1 MTAKKITPE
10 NNIETTPQLLLEIG
24 TEEIPARFLPEAIEK
39 LRTNAEK
46 KFSDF
51 AIGVNSLRTYA
62 TPRRLSLI
70 AELHTAQNALAKEI
84 WGPPVNVAFDSEGK
98 PAKAAEAFAKAN
110 GISLNDISRKEKG
123 KGTYIVAIIKEQAK
137 PTESLLPEILPDL
150 IKTLH
155 FPKSMRWGNGDFRFA
170 RPVHWI
176 LALFNNKRVSFEVD
190 GIKSIGM
197 TRGHRFLAPAAFEI
211 KDTRTYFNLLRNNF
225 VILDMD
231 ERTRIITEGAKKL
244 AASVGAVPINDAELL
259 QHVVFLVEYPTPV
272 LGAFSESYL
281 ALPKELLTM
290 VMKGHQKYFAL
301 EDHEGKLVNHFIA
314 VSNTTPNN
322 SENVRKGA
330 ERVLKARFEDARFY
344 YEEDLKLTLKERL
357 EGLKKVVYHEKLG
370 TLYDKT
376 MRIAL
381 IADHIAAHCF
391 KEKKKDIGTA
401 ALLSKADL
409 ISGVVRE
416 FPELQGIMGSY
427 YAFHEGHDEKI
438 SRALAEQYLPAH
450 SGDRLP
456 ETPIGSIL
464 SLSDKFDNIASFFM
478 LGLSPT
484 GSEDPFALRRQT
496 LGIIAI
502 LLDTKCVIGISSLVD
517 KALQP
522 FKLKKKEPVETGII
536 KFFEQRADALFQA
549 NGYPYDAVSSVL
561 HFIKDQP
568 LFTVKERL
576 DALMR
581 FKSEGAYDS
590 FLLALKRI
598 NNIAAPVG
606 EFPAVDKTLF
616 AQEEEKSLFQETEAR
631 AEKVN
636 SLVKK
641 HLYYDAVKVLQ
652 ELTEPINRFFDKVL
666 VMDKNEAIKQN
677 RLSLLKTIQQLAL
690 QIADFSRL
698 N

>member
-1 MTAKKITPE
+1 MVKSNIPE
-10 NNIETTPQLLLEIG
+10 NNVEANPLFLLEIG
-24 TEEIPARFLPEAIEK
+24 AEEIPARFLPVAIED
-39 LRTNAEK
+39 LRVNAEK
-46 KFSDF
+46 LFSEH
-51 AIGVNSLRTYA
+51 AIEVKSIRTYA

-70 AELHTAQNALAKEI
+70 AELNTTQHASEKEI
-84 WGPPVNVAFDSEGK
+84 WGPPVNVAFDGEGN
-98 PAKAAEAFAKAN
+98 PTRAAEAFAKAN
-110 GISLNDISRKEKG
+110 NVSLEDISKKQKG
-123 KGTYIVAIIKEQAK
+123 KGSYIVATIKGNAK
-137 PTESLLPEILPDL
+137 PTETVLPGILPGL
-150 IKTLH
+150 IMSLH

-170 RPVHWI
+170 RPIHWI
-176 LALFNNKRVSFEVD
+176 LALFNNKRVPFEID

-211 KDTRTYFNLLRNNF
+211 KDTRTYINLLRNNF
-225 VILDMD
+225 VIIDIE

-244 AASVGAVPINDAELL
+244 AASVDALLINDDELL
-259 QHVVFLVEYPTPV
+259 QHVVYLVEFPTPV
-272 LGAFSESYL
+272 LGTFSEAYL
-281 ALPKELLTM
+281 TLPKELLTT

-301 EDHEGKLVNHFIA
+301 EDHEGKLINHFIV
-314 VSNTTPNN
+314 VSNTTQNN

-344 YEEDLKLTLKERL
+344 YEEDLKFPLKQRL

-376 MRIAL
+376 LRIAS
-381 IADHIAAHCF
+381 IADYIAAHCF
-391 KEKKKDIGTA
+391 KEKKKDISTA

-427 YAFHEGHDEKI
+427 YAFHEGHDEKV
-438 SRALAEQYLPAH
+438 SRALAEQYLPAY

-456 ETPIGSIL
+456 ETPLGSIL
-464 SLSDKFDNIASFFM
+464 SLSDKLDNVASFFM

-502 LLDTKCVIGISSLVD
+502 LLDTRCMLDISSLVD

-522 FKLKKKEPVETGII
+522 FKLKNKGPVAEGII

-568 LFTVKERL
+568 LFTVKKRL
-576 DALMR
+576 DSLMKFR
-581 FKSEGAYDS
+581 AEGACDP

-598 NNIAAPVG
+598 NNIAPGG
-606 EFPAVDKTLF
+606 EVSAADKALF
-616 AQEEEKSLFQETEAR
+616 VQEEEKSLFQETEAR
-631 AEKVN
+631 AAKVN

-666 VMDKNEAIKQN
+666 IMDKNEEIKQN
-677 RLSLLKTIQQLAL
+677 RLSLIKTIQQLAV

-698 N
+698 G

>member
-1 MTAKKITPE
+1 MTPKKTPE
-10 NNIETTPQLLLEIG
+10 INIETKPQLLLEIG

-39 LRTNAEK
+39 LKTNAEK
-46 KFSDF
+46 FFSDF
-51 AIGVNSLRTYA
+51 AIGVDSLRTYA
-62 TPRRLSLI
+62 TPRRLSLV
-70 AELHTAQNALAKEI
+70 AELHTSQNALAREI
-84 WGPPVNVAFDSEGK
+84 WGPPVNVAFDSDGN
-98 PAKAAEAFAKAN
+98 PTKAAEAFVKAN
-110 GISLNDISRKEKG
+110 GISLSDISKKEKG
-123 KGTYIVAIIKEQAK
+123 KGSYIVAIIKEQAK
-137 PTESLLPEILPDL
+137 PTESLLREILPDL

-170 RPVHWI
+170 RPIHWI
-176 LALFNNKRVSFEVD
+176 LALFNNKRVPFEID

-225 VILDMD
+225 VILDTE
-231 ERTRIITEGAKKL
+231 ERTRIITEVSKKL
-244 AASVGAVPINDAELL
+244 AASVHAVVLNDAELL
-259 QHVVFLVEYPTPV
+259 QHVVFLVEYPIPV
-272 LGAFSESYL
+272 LGTFSEAYL
-281 ALPKELLTM
+281 GLPKELLTT

-301 EDHEGKLVNHFIA
+301 EDRDGRLVNHFIV
-314 VSNTTPNN
+314 VSNTTQSNA
-322 SENVRKGA
+322 ENVRKGA

-344 YEEDLKLTLKERL
+344 YEDDLNIPLKQCL

-381 IADHIAAHCF
+381 IADHIATHCF
-391 KEKKKDIGTA
+391 KEKKKDINTA
-401 ALLSKADL
+401 ALLSKTDL

-427 YAFHEGHDEKI
+427 YASHEGHDEKI
-438 SRALAEQYLPAH
+438 SRALAEQYLPAY

-464 SLSDKFDNIASFFM
+464 SLSDKLDNVASFFM

-496 LGIIAI
+496 LGIIAV
-502 LLDTKCVIGISSLVD
+502 LLDTKCVLQISSLVD
-517 KALQP
+517 KALLP
-522 FKLKKKEPVETGII
+522 FKLKKKEAVEDSII
-536 KFFEQRADALFQA
+536 KFFEQRAEALFQA

-561 HFIKDQP
+561 HFIKDEP
-568 LFTVKERL
+568 LFAVKERL
-576 DALMR
+576 DSVVK
-581 FKSEGAYDS
+581 FKAEGAYDS

-598 NNIAAPVG
+598 NNIAPGGNVPG
-606 EFPAVDKTLF
+606 PDKALF
-616 AQEEEKSLFQETEAR
+616 VQEEEKSLFQETEAR
-631 AEKVN
+631 TAKVN

-641 HLYYDAVKVLQ
+641 HLYYNAVKVLQ
-652 ELTEPINRFFDKVL
+652 ELTEPINGFFDKVL
-666 VMDKNEAIKQN
+666 IMDKNEEIKQN
-677 RLSLLKTIQQLAL
+677 RLALLKTIQQLAV

-698 N
+698 S

>member
-1 MTAKKITPE
+1 MTPKKTPE
-10 NNIETTPQLLLEIG
+10 INIETKPQLLLEIG

-39 LRTNAEK
+39 LKTNAEK
-46 KFSDF
+46 FFSDF

-62 TPRRLSLI
+62 TPRRLSLV
-70 AELHTAQNALAKEI
+70 AELHTSQNALAREI
-84 WGPPVNVAFDSEGK
+84 WGPPVNVAFDSDGN
-98 PAKAAEAFAKAN
+98 PTKAAEAFVKAN
-110 GISLNDISRKEKG
+110 GISLSDISKKEKG
-123 KGTYIVAIIKEQAK
+123 KGSYIVAIIKEQAK
-137 PTESLLPEILPDL
+137 PTESLLREILPDL

-170 RPVHWI
+170 RPIHWI
-176 LALFNNKRVSFEVD
+176 LALFNNKRVPFEID

-225 VILDMD
+225 VILDTE
-231 ERTRIITEGAKKL
+231 ERTRIITEVSKKL
-244 AASVGAVPINDAELL
+244 AASVHAVVLNDAELL
-259 QHVVFLVEYPTPV
+259 QHVVFLVEYPIPV
-272 LGAFSESYL
+272 LGTFSEAYL
-281 ALPKELLTM
+281 GLPKELLTT

-301 EDHEGKLVNHFIA
+301 EDRDGRLVNHFIV
-314 VSNTTPNN
+314 VSNTTQSNA
-322 SENVRKGA
+322 ENVRKGA

-344 YEEDLKLTLKERL
+344 YEDDLNIPLKQCL

-381 IADHIAAHCF
+381 IADHIATHCF
-391 KEKKKDIGTA
+391 KEKKKDINTA
-401 ALLSKADL
+401 ALLSKTDL

-427 YAFHEGHDEKI
+427 YASHEGHDEKI
-438 SRALAEQYLPAH
+438 SRALAEQYLPAY

-464 SLSDKFDNIASFFM
+464 SLSDKLDNVASFFM

-496 LGIIAI
+496 LGIIAV
-502 LLDTKCVIGISSLVD
+502 LLDTKCVLQISSLVD
-517 KALQP
+517 KALLP
-522 FKLKKKEPVETGII
+522 FKLKKKEAVEDSII
-536 KFFEQRADALFQA
+536 KFFEQRAEALFQA

-561 HFIKDQP
+561 HFIKDEP
-568 LFTVKERL
+568 LFAVKERL
-576 DALMR
+576 DSVVK
-581 FKSEGAYDS
+581 FKAEGAYDS

-598 NNIAAPVG
+598 NNIAPGGNVPG
-606 EFPAVDKTLF
+606 PDKALF
-616 AQEEEKSLFQETEAR
+616 VQEEEKSLFQETEAR
-631 AEKVN
+631 TAKVN

-641 HLYYDAVKVLQ
+641 HLYYNAVKVLQ
-652 ELTEPINRFFDKVL
+652 ELTEPINGFFDKVL
-666 VMDKNEAIKQN
+666 IMDKNEEIKQN
-677 RLSLLKTIQQLAL
+677 RLALLKTIQQLAV

-698 N
+698 S

>member
-1 MTAKKITPE
+1 MTAKNSPE
-10 NNIETTPQLLLEIG
+10 NNIETNPQLLLEIG
-24 TEEIPARFLPEAIEK
+24 TEEIPARFLPEAIDK
-39 LRTNAEK
+39 LRANAEK
-46 KFSDF
+46 LFSEQ
-51 AIGVNSLRTYA
+51 AIDVKSIRTYA

-70 AELHTAQNALAKEI
+70 AELNPTQHASGKEI
-84 WGPPVNVAFDSEGK
+84 WGPPVNVAFDGEGN
-98 PAKAAEAFAKAN
+98 PTRAAEAFAKTN
-110 GISLNDISRKEKG
+110 NVSLKDISQKQKG
-123 KGTYIVAIIKEQAK
+123 KGSYIVATIREDAK
-137 PTESLLPEILPDL
+137 STEALLPDILPAL
-150 IKTLH
+150 IMSLH
-155 FPKSMRWGNGDFRFA
+155 FPKAMRWGNGDFRFA
-170 RPVHWI
+170 RPIHWI
-176 LALFNNKRVSFEVD
+176 LALFNHKRVSFEID
-190 GIKSIGM
+190 GMKSIGM

-211 KDTRTYFNLLRNNF
+211 KDTRTYINLLRNNF
-225 VILDMD
+225 VILDLE
-231 ERTRIITEGAKKL
+231 ERTRMITEGAKKL
-244 AASVGAVPINDAELL
+244 AASVDAVLINDAELL

-272 LGAFSESYL
+272 LGTFSEAYL

-301 EDHEGKLVNHFIA
+301 EDHEGKLVNHFIV
-314 VSNTTPNN
+314 VSNTTQNN

-330 ERVLKARFEDARFY
+330 ERVIKARFEDARFY
-344 YEEDLKLTLKERL
+344 YEEDLKLPLKQRI

-370 TLYDKT
+370 TLHDKT
-376 MRIAL
+376 LRIAS
-381 IADHIAAHCF
+381 IAEHIAYCF

-427 YAFHEGHDEKI
+427 YALHEGHDEKV

-456 ETPIGSIL
+456 ETPLGSIL
-464 SLSDKFDNIASFFM
+464 SLSDKLDNVASFFM

-496 LGIIAI
+496 LGIISI
-502 LLDTKCVIGISSLVD
+502 LLDTRCVLQISSLVD

-522 FKLKKKEPVETGII
+522 FKLRKKEPVADDII

-561 HFIKDQP
+561 HFVKDQP

-576 DALMR
+576 DSLMKFR
-581 FKSEGAYDS
+581 TEDSFDS

-598 NNIAAPVG
+598 NNITPGNEVPAA
-606 EFPAVDKTLF
+606 DKALF
-616 AQEEEKSLFQETEAR
+616 VQDEERALSQETEAR
-631 AEKVN
+631 EAKVN
-636 SLVKK
+636 SLVKR

-666 VMDKNEAIKQN
+666 IMDKNEEIRQN
-677 RLSLLKTIQQLAL
+677 RLSLLKTIKQLAL

-698 N
+698 S

>member
-1 MTAKKITPE
+1 MATS
-10 NNIETTPQLLLEIG
+10 NTPQFLLEIG

-39 LRTNAEK
+39 LQANAEK
-46 KFSDF
+46 LFSEYSIDVKS
-51 AIGVNSLRTYA
+51 IRTYA

-70 AELHTAQNALAKEI
+70 AELDTAQHALEKEI
-84 WGPPVNVAFDSEGK
+84 WGPPVNVAFDGEGN
-98 PAKAAEAFAKAN
+98 PTRAAEAFAKVN
-110 GISLNDISRKEKG
+110 NVSLGDISKKQKG
-123 KGTYIVAIIKEQAK
+123 KGSYIVATIKGNTK
-137 PTESLLPEILPDL
+137 STEALLPEILPGL
-150 IKTLH
+150 IMSLH

-176 LALFNNKRVSFEVD
+176 LALFNNKRVSFEID

-197 TRGHRFLAPAAFEI
+197 TRGHRFLAPAPFEI
-211 KDTRTYFNLLRNNF
+211 KDTRTYINLLRNNF
-225 VILDMD
+225 VILDLE

-244 AASVGAVPINDAELL
+244 AASVDAVLINDPELL

-272 LGAFSESYL
+272 LGTFSEAYL
-281 ALPKELLTM
+281 ALPKELLTT

-301 EDHEGKLVNHFIA
+301 EDHERKLVNHFIV
-314 VSNTTPNN
+314 VSNTTQNN
-322 SENVRKGA
+322 SDNVRKGA

-344 YEEDLKLTLKERL
+344 YEEDLKLPLKQCL

-376 MRIAL
+376 MRIAS
-381 IADHIAAHCF
+381 IADHLAAHCF
-391 KEKKKDIGTA
+391 KEKKKDVSTS

-409 ISGVVRE
+409 ICGVVRE

-438 SRALAEQYLPAH
+438 ARALAEQYLPAH

-464 SLSDKFDNIASFFM
+464 SLSDKLDNVASFFM

-502 LLDTKCVIGISSLVD
+502 LLDTKCMLQISSLVD

-522 FKLKKKEPVETGII
+522 FKLKKKEPVADGII

-576 DALMR
+576 DSLMKFR
-581 FKSEGAYDS
+581 AEGACDS

-598 NNIAAPVG
+598 NNIAPGGDV
-606 EFPAVDKTLF
+606 PAADKALF
-616 AQEEEKSLFQETEAR
+616 VQEEEKLLFQETESR
-631 AEKVN
+631 AAKVN
-636 SLVKK
+636 SLVKR
-641 HLYYDAVKVLQ
+641 HLYYDAIKVLQ

-666 VMDKNEAIKQN
+666 IMDKNEETKQN
-677 RLSLLKTIQQLAL
+677 RLSLLKTIRQLAV
-690 QIADFSRL
+690 QVADFSRL
-698 N
+698 S

>member
-1 MTAKKITPE
+1 MTSKKTLE
-10 NNIETTPQLLLEIG
+10 NNIETNPQFLLEIG
-24 TEEIPARFLPEAIEK
+24 TEEIPARFLPEAVEK
-39 LRTNAEK
+39 LRENAEK
-46 KFSDF
+46 LFSEHALD
-51 AIGVNSLRTYA
+51 VNSIRTYA
-62 TPRRLSLI
+62 TPRRLSLL
-70 AELHTAQNALAKEI
+70 AELNATQHALEKEI
-84 WGPPVNVAFDSEGK
+84 WGPPVNVAFDGEGN
-98 PAKAAEAFAKAN
+98 PTRAAEAFAKAN
-110 GISLNDISRKEKG
+110 NVSLHDLSKKQKG
-123 KGTYIVAIIKEQAK
+123 KGSYLVATIKENAK
-137 PTESLLPEILPDL
+137 STESLLPEILPAL
-150 IKTLH
+150 IMSLH
-155 FPKSMRWGNGDFRFA
+155 FPKSMRWGSGDFRFA

-176 LALFNNKRVSFEVD
+176 LALFNNKRVPFEID
-190 GIKSIGM
+190 GIKSSGM

-211 KDTRTYFNLLRNNF
+211 KDTRTYINLLRNNF
-225 VILDMD
+225 VIIDLE
-231 ERTRIITEGAKKL
+231 ERTRIITDASQKL
-244 AASVGAVPINDAELL
+244 AASVDAVLINDPELL

-272 LGAFSESYL
+272 LGTFSEAYL
-281 ALPKELLTM
+281 ALPKELLTT

-301 EDHEGKLVNHFIA
+301 EDPKGKLVNHFIV
-314 VSNTTPNN
+314 VSNTTQNN

-344 YEEDLKLTLKERL
+344 YEEDLKFPLQQRL

-376 MRIAL
+376 MRIAS
-381 IADHIAAHCF
+381 IADYIAEHCF
-391 KEKKKDIGTA
+391 KEKKNDVNTS

-427 YAFHEGHDEKI
+427 YAFQEGHDEKI

-456 ETPIGSIL
+456 DTSMGSIL
-464 SLSDKFDNIASFFM
+464 SLSDKLDNVASFFM

-502 LLDTKCVIGISSLVD
+502 LIETKCMLQIWSLVD

-522 FKLKKKEPVETGII
+522 FKLKKNGTVAEGII
-536 KFFEQRADALFQA
+536 KFFEQRSEALFLA
-549 NGYPYDAVSSVL
+549 KGYPYDAVSSVL
-561 HFIKDQP
+561 QFIKDQP

-576 DALMR
+576 DSLMKFR
-581 FKSEGAYDS
+581 AEGACDS

-598 NNIAAPVG
+598 NNIAPGGDLHV
-606 EFPAVDKTLF
+606 VDKALF
-616 AQEEEKSLFQETEAR
+616 VQEEEKSLFHETEAR
-631 AEKVN
+631 AAKVT

-641 HLYYDAVKVLQ
+641 HLYYDAVKLLQ
-652 ELTEPINRFFDKVL
+652 ELTEPINTFFDKVL
-666 VMDKNEAIKQN
+666 IMDKNEEIKLN
-677 RLSLLKTIQQLAL
+677 RLALLKTIQQLAV
-690 QIADFSRL
+690 QITDFTRL

>member
-1 MTAKKITPE
+1 MTPKNAPE
-10 NNIETTPQLLLEIG
+10 NNIETNPQLLLEIG
-24 TEEIPARFLPEAIEK
+24 TEEIPARFLPEAIDK
-39 LRTNAEK
+39 LRANAEK
-46 KFSDF
+46 LFSEQ
-51 AIGVNSLRTYA
+51 AIDVRSIRTYA

-70 AELHTAQNALAKEI
+70 AELNPTQHASEKEI
-84 WGPPVNVAFDSEGK
+84 WGPPVNVAFDGEGN
-98 PAKAAEAFAKAN
+98 PTRAAEAFAKTN
-110 GISLNDISRKEKG
+110 NVSLKDISKKQKG
-123 KGTYIVAIIKEQAK
+123 KGSYIVATIKGDAK
-137 PTESLLPEILPDL
+137 STEALLPGILPAL
-150 IKTLH
+150 IMSLH
-155 FPKSMRWGNGDFRFA
+155 FPKAMRWGNGDFRFA

-176 LALFNNKRVSFEVD
+176 LALFNHKRVSFEID
-190 GIKSIGM
+190 GMKSIGM

-211 KDTRTYFNLLRNNF
+211 KDTRTYINLLRNNF
-225 VILDMD
+225 VILDLE
-231 ERTRIITEGAKKL
+231 ERTRMITEGAKKL
-244 AASVGAVPINDAELL
+244 AASVDAVLINDAELL

-272 LGAFSESYL
+272 LGAFSEAYL

-301 EDHEGKLVNHFIA
+301 EDHEGKLVNHFIV
-314 VSNTTPNN
+314 VSNTTQNN

-330 ERVLKARFEDARFY
+330 ERVIKARFEDARFY
-344 YEEDLKLTLKERL
+344 YEEDLKLPLKQRL

-370 TLYDKT
+370 TLHDKT
-376 MRIAL
+376 LRISS
-381 IADHIAAHCF
+381 IADHIAYCF

-401 ALLSKADL
+401 ALLSKTDL

-427 YAFHEGHDEKI
+427 YAFHEGHEENI

-456 ETPIGSIL
+456 ETPLGSIL
-464 SLSDKFDNIASFFM
+464 SLSDKLDNVASFFM

-496 LGIIAI
+496 LGIISI
-502 LLDTKCVIGISSLVD
+502 LLDTRCMLQISSLVD

-522 FKLKKKEPVETGII
+522 FKLKKKEPVADDII

-576 DALMR
+576 DSLMKFR
-581 FKSEGAYDS
+581 TEDACDS
-590 FLLALKRI
+590 FFLALKRI
-598 NNIAAPVG
+598 NNITSGDDV
-606 EFPAVDKTLF
+606 PATDKALF
-616 AQEEEKSLFQETEAR
+616 VQDEEKALFQETEAR
-631 AEKVN
+631 AAKVN

-652 ELTEPINRFFDKVL
+652 ELTEPINGFFDKVL
-666 VMDKNEAIKQN
+666 IMDKNEEIKQN
-677 RLSLLKTIQQLAL
+677 RLSLLKSIKQMAL

-698 N
+698 S

>member
-1 MTAKKITPE
+1 MTPKNAPE
-10 NNIETTPQLLLEIG
+10 NNIGTNPQLLLEIG

-39 LRTNAEK
+39 LRANAEK
-46 KFSDF
+46 LFSEQ
-51 AIGVNSLRTYA
+51 AIDVKSIRTYA

-70 AELHTAQNALAKEI
+70 AEVNPMQHASEKEI
-84 WGPPVNVAFDSEGK
+84 WGPPVNVAFDGEGN
-98 PAKAAEAFAKAN
+98 PTRAAEAFAKTN
-110 GISLNDISRKEKG
+110 NVSLKDISKKQKG
-123 KGTYIVAIIKEQAK
+123 KGSYIVATIRGDAK
-137 PTESLLPEILPDL
+137 STEALLPDILQAL
-150 IKTLH
+150 IMSLH
-155 FPKSMRWGNGDFRFA
+155 FPKAMRWGNGDFRFA

-176 LALFNNKRVSFEVD
+176 LALFNHKRVSFEID
-190 GIKSIGM
+190 GMKSIGM

-211 KDTRTYFNLLRNNF
+211 KDTRTYINLLRNNF
-225 VILDMD
+225 VILDLE
-231 ERTRIITEGAKKL
+231 ERTRMITEGAKKL
-244 AASVGAVPINDAELL
+244 AASVDAVLLDDAGLL

-272 LGAFSESYL
+272 LGTFSEAYL

-301 EDHEGKLVNHFIA
+301 EDHEGKLVNHFIV
-314 VSNTTPNN
+314 VSNTTQNN
-322 SENVRKGA
+322 SDNVRKGA
-330 ERVLKARFEDARFY
+330 ERVIRARFEDARFY
-344 YEEDLKLTLKERL
+344 YDEDLKLPLKQRL

-370 TLYDKT
+370 TLHDKT
-376 MRIAL
+376 LRIAA
-381 IADHIAAHCF
+381 IADHIAYCF
-391 KEKKKDIGTA
+391 KEKKKDISTA

-427 YAFHEGHDEKI
+427 YALHEGHDEKI

-456 ETPIGSIL
+456 ETPLGSIL
-464 SLSDKFDNIASFFM
+464 SLSDKLDNVASFFM

-502 LLDTKCVIGISSLVD
+502 LLDTRCVLQISSLVD

-522 FKLKKKEPVETGII
+522 FKHKKKEPVADDII

-549 NGYPYDAVSSVL
+549 NGYPFDAVSSVL
-561 HFIKDQP
+561 HFVKDQP

-576 DALMR
+576 DSLMKFR
-581 FKSEGAYDS
+581 TEDACDS

-598 NNIAAPVG
+598 NNITPGDDVTAA
-606 EFPAVDKTLF
+606 DKALF
-616 AQEEEKSLFQETEAR
+616 VQDEEKALFQETEAR
-631 AEKVN
+631 AAKVN

-666 VMDKNEAIKQN
+666 IMDKNEEIKQN
-677 RLSLLKTIQQLAL
+677 RFSLLKNIKQLAL

-698 N
+698 S

>member
-1 MTAKKITPE
+1 MTAKKTSE
-10 NNIETTPQLLLEIG
+10 NNIETNPQLLLEIG

-39 LRTNAEK
+39 LRANAEK
-46 KFSDF
+46 LFSEH
-51 AIGVNSLRTYA
+51 AIDVKSIRTYA

-70 AELHTAQNALAKEI
+70 TELNTKQHALEKEI
-84 WGPPVNVAFDSEGK
+84 WGPPVNVAFDSEGN
-98 PAKAAEAFAKAN
+98 PTRAAEAFVKAN
-110 GISLNDISRKEKG
+110 NVSLRNISKKQKG
-123 KGTYIVAIIKEQAK
+123 KGSYIVATIKGNAK
-137 PTESLLPEILPDL
+137 STEALLPEILPRL
-150 IKTLH
+150 IMSLH

-176 LALFNNKRVSFEVD
+176 LALFNNKRVSFEID
-190 GIKSIGM
+190 GIKSISM

-211 KDTRTYFNLLRNNF
+211 KDTRAYISLLRNNF
-225 VILDMD
+225 VILDLE
-231 ERTRIITEGAKKL
+231 ERTKIITEGAKKL
-244 AASVGAVPINDAELL
+244 AASVDAVLINDAELL

-272 LGAFSESYL
+272 LGTFSEAYL
-281 ALPKELLTM
+281 ALPKELLTT

-301 EDHEGKLVNHFIA
+301 EDHEGKLVNHFIV
-314 VSNTTPNN
+314 VSNTTQNN

-344 YEEDLKLTLKERL
+344 YEEDLKLPLEQRL

-376 MRIAL
+376 MRIAS
-381 IADHIAAHCF
+381 IADHIAAHCSN
-391 KEKKKDIGTA
+391 EKKKDIHKS

-438 SRALAEQYLPAH
+438 SRALAEQYLPQH

-464 SLSDKFDNIASFFM
+464 SLSDKLDNVASFFM

-502 LLDTKCVIGISSLVD
+502 LLDTKCILQISSLVD

-522 FKLKKKEPVETGII
+522 FNLEKNGPVADGII

-576 DALMR
+576 DSIMK
-581 FKSEGAYDS
+581 FKAEGACDT

-598 NNIAAPVG
+598 NNIAPGGDV
-606 EFPAVDKTLF
+606 PAADKVLF
-616 AQEEEKSLFQETEAR
+616 VQEEEKSLFQETEAR
-631 AEKVN
+631 AAKVN
-636 SLVKK
+636 YLVKK
-641 HLYYDAVKVLQ
+641 HNYYDAVKVLQ
-652 ELTEPINRFFDKVL
+652 ELTEPINTFFDKVL
-666 VMDKNEAIKQN
+666 IMDKNEEIKQN
-677 RLSLLKTIQQLAL
+677 RLSLLKTIQQLAV

>member
-1 MTAKKITPE
+1 MATPNTPE
-10 NNIETTPQLLLEIG
+10 NNVEANPQFLLEIG

-39 LRTNAEK
+39 LRANAEK
-46 KFSDF
+46 LFSGH
-51 AIGVNSLRTYA
+51 AIEVKSIRTYA

-70 AELHTAQNALAKEI
+70 AELNTVQHALEKEI
-84 WGPPVNVAFDSEGK
+84 WGPPVNVAFDGEGN
-98 PAKAAEAFAKAN
+98 PTRAAEAFAKAN
-110 GISLNDISRKEKG
+110 NVSLRDISRKQKG
-123 KGTYIVAIIKEQAK
+123 KGSYIVATIKGK
-137 PTESLLPEILPDL
+137 SKSTEALLPEILPRL
-150 IKTLH
+150 IMSLH

-176 LALFNNKRVSFEVD
+176 LALFNNKRVSFEIE

-211 KDTRTYFNLLRNNF
+211 KDTRTYINLLRNNF
-225 VILDMD
+225 VILDLE

-244 AASVGAVPINDAELL
+244 AASVNAVLINDAELL

-272 LGAFSESYL
+272 LGAFSEAYL
-281 ALPKELLTM
+281 ALPKELLTT

-301 EDHEGKLVNHFIA
+301 EDHEGKLVNHFIV
-314 VSNTTPNN
+314 VSNTTQNN
-322 SENVRKGA
+322 AENVRTGA

-344 YEEDLKLTLKERL
+344 YEEDLKHPLKLCL

-376 MRIAL
+376 MRIAS

-391 KEKKKDIGTA
+391 KEKKKDVGTA

-464 SLSDKFDNIASFFM
+464 SLSDKLDNVASFFM

-502 LLDTKCVIGISSLVD
+502 LLDTKCMLQVSSLVD

-522 FKLKKKEPVETGII
+522 FKLKKKEPVADGII
-536 KFFEQRADALFQA
+536 KFFEQRAEALFQA

-561 HFIKDQP
+561 HFIKGQP

-576 DALMR
+576 DSLMKFR
-581 FKSEGAYDS
+581 AEGACDS

-598 NNIAAPVG
+598 NNIAPGGDV
-606 EFPAVDKTLF
+606 PAADTALF
-616 AQEEEKSLFQETEAR
+616 VQEEEKSLFQETESR
-631 AEKVN
+631 AAQVN

-641 HLYYDAVKVLQ
+641 HLYYDAIKVLQ
-652 ELTEPINRFFDKVL
+652 ELTEPINSFFDKVL
-666 VMDKNEAIKQN
+666 IMDKSEEIKQN
-677 RLSLLKTIQQLAL
+677 RLSLLKTIQQLAV

-698 N
+698 I

>member
-1 MTAKKITPE
+1 MTASNTHE
-10 NNIETTPQLLLEIG
+10 NNVETNPQFLLEIG

-39 LRTNAEK
+39 LRVNAEK
-46 KFSDF
+46 LFSEHAVDVKS
-51 AIGVNSLRTYA
+51 IRTYA

-70 AELHTAQNALAKEI
+70 AGLSTTQHALEKEV
-84 WGPPVNVAFDSEGK
+84 WGPPVNVAFDSEGN
-98 PAKAAEAFAKAN
+98 PTRAAEAFAKTHN
-110 GISLNDISRKEKG
+110 VSLGDLTKKQKG
-123 KGTYIVAIIKEQAK
+123 KGSYIVAAIKGNAK
-137 PTESLLPEILPDL
+137 STEALLPEILPGL
-150 IKTLH
+150 IMSLH
-155 FPKSMRWGNGDFRFA
+155 FPKSMRWGNGDVRFA

-176 LALFNNKRVSFEVD
+176 LALFNNKRLSFEID

-211 KDTRTYFNLLRNNF
+211 KDTRTYINLLRNNF
-225 VILDMD
+225 VILDLE

-244 AASVGAVPINDAELL
+244 AASVDAVLINDAELL

-272 LGAFSESYL
+272 LGTFSEAYL
-281 ALPKELLTM
+281 ALPKELLTT

-301 EDHEGKLVNHFIA
+301 ENREGKLVNHFIV
-314 VSNTTPNN
+314 VSNTKQNN

-344 YEEDLKLTLKERL
+344 YQEDLKVPLKQRL

-376 MRIAL
+376 VRIAS
-381 IADHIAAHCF
+381 IADHIAAHCV
-391 KEKKKDIGTA
+391 KEKRKDVSTA

-416 FPELQGIMGSY
+416 FPELQGVIGSY
-427 YAFHEGHDEKI
+427 YAFHEGHDKKI
-438 SRALAEQYLPAH
+438 SQALAEQYLPVY

-456 ETPIGSIL
+456 ETSIGSIL
-464 SLSDKFDNIASFFM
+464 SLSDKLDNVASFFM
-478 LGLSPT
+478 LELSPT
-484 GSEDPFALRRQT
+484 GSEDPFALRRQA

-502 LLDTKCVIGISSLVD
+502 LLDTRCPLHISSLVD

-522 FKLKKKEPVETGII
+522 FKLKHKEPVEDGII
-536 KFFEQRADALFQA
+536 KFFEQRAEALLQA
-549 NGYPYDAVSSVL
+549 NGYTYDAVSAVL
-561 HFIKDQP
+561 HFIKDKP

-576 DALMR
+576 DALMKFR
-581 FKSEGAYDS
+581 AEGACDS

-598 NNIAAPVG
+598 NNIAPGGDV
-606 EFPAVDKTLF
+606 PAANEALF
-616 AQEEEKSLFQETEAR
+616 VQEEEKSLFQETQPR

-636 SLVKK
+636 ALVKG
-641 HLYYDAVKVLQ
+641 HLYYEALKVLQ

-666 VMDKNEAIKQN
+666 IMDKNEGIKQN
-677 RLSLLKTIQQLAL
+677 RLSLLKTIQQLAA

-698 N
+698 

>member
-1 MTAKKITPE
+1 MTGKQTLE
-10 NNIETTPQLLLEIG
+10 DNTERNPQLLLEIG

-39 LRTNAEK
+39 LRANAEK
-46 KFSDF
+46 LFSEY
-51 AIGVNSLRTYA
+51 AIDVKSIRTCA

-70 AELHTAQNALAKEI
+70 AELNTTQHAVEKEI
-84 WGPPVNVAFDSEGK
+84 WGPPVNVAFDGEGN
-98 PAKAAEAFAKAN
+98 PTRAAEAFTKTN
-110 GISLNDISRKEKG
+110 NVSLGDISKKQKG
-123 KGTYIVAIIKEQAK
+123 KGSYIVATIKGDAK
-137 PTESLLPEILPDL
+137 STEALLPEILPGL
-150 IKTLH
+150 IMSLH

-176 LALFNNKRVSFEVD
+176 LALFNNKRVSFEIA

-211 KDTRTYFNLLRNNF
+211 KDTKTYFNLLRNNF
-225 VILDMD
+225 VILDIE
-231 ERTRIITEGAKKL
+231 ERTRIITEGSRRL
-244 AASVGAVPINDAELL
+244 AASVDAVLINDAALL

-272 LGAFSESYL
+272 LGTFSEAYL
-281 ALPKELLTM
+281 SLPKELLTT

-301 EDHEGKLVNHFIA
+301 EDPKGKLVNHFIV
-314 VSNTTPNN
+314 VSNTTQNN
-322 SENVRKGA
+322 AENVRKGA
-330 ERVLKARFEDARFY
+330 ERVIKARFEDARFY
-344 YEEDLKLTLKERL
+344 YEEDLKIPLKQRV
-357 EGLKKVVYHEKLG
+357 EGLKRVVYHEKLG

-381 IADHIAAHCF
+381 LADHIAAHCF
-391 KEKKKDIGTA
+391 KEIKRDIGTA

-427 YAFHEGHDEKI
+427 YALHEGHDEKI
-438 SRALAEQYLPAH
+438 SQSLAEQYLPAH

-456 ETPIGSIL
+456 QTAIGSVL
-464 SLSDKFDNIASFFM
+464 SLSDKLDNVASFFM
-478 LGLSPT
+478 LGLAPT

-502 LLDTKCVIGISSLVD
+502 LIETKFMLQISSLVD
-517 KALQP
+517 KALKP
-522 FKLKKKEPVETGII
+522 FKLKNKGPVEDDLI

-576 DALMR
+576 DSLMK
-581 FKSEGAYDS
+581 FKAESTCDS

-598 NNIAAPVG
+598 NNIAPGGDV
-606 EFPAVDKTLF
+606 PAADKALF
-616 AQEEEKSLFQETEAR
+616 VQEEEKALFQETEAR
-631 AEKVN
+631 VAKVN
-636 SLVKK
+636 SLLKK

-652 ELTEPINRFFDKVL
+652 GLTEPINGFFDKVL
-666 VMDKNEAIKQN
+666 IMDKNEEIKQN

-698 N
+698 S